1 MPESKYSSI
10 LITGGTG
17 NIGRELTRELSA
29 QNVHFRAMVRSNKG
43 ADAIAEREGV
53 EVVAGDFND
62 PKSIA
67 DALRLTTSW

>member
-1 MPESKYSSI
+1 MPESKSSSI
-10 LITGGTG
+10 LITGAMG
-17 NIGRELTRELSA
+17 NVGRELTRELSA
-29 QNVHFRAMVRSNKG
+29 RNVHFRAMVRPNKD
-43 ADAIAEREGV
+43 ADAIAEREGA